1 MMKPEQRDALR
12 PSSLSDF
19 TGQDDLVR
27 HLSIT
32 LRAAKERNE
41 MPDHVLLSGPPGLG
55 KTTLAQIIAH
65 EMGLPLINTSGP
77 ALERPGDA
85 AALLSG
91 ISAASI
97 LFIDEIHRLPRQ
109 VEEILYPAM
118 EDGVLDFVVG
128 DGVKARTVRLPLQPL
143 CVVGATTQSGML
155 SAPLRDRFGF
165 QGRLVLYPDSQM
177 SEIVSKSM
185 AKLGVDS
192 ASDAWREIALRS
204 RGTPRIANNLCRRV
218 RDWAQIQECETIDG
232 DVARE
237 ALAEFGIDDLGLDA
251 LGNDI
256 LRSLCT
262 KFSGGPVGAATLAAS
277 VGEAVVTLTEVYE
290 PYLMH
295 RGMLRRTPRG
305 RVATSEAYRHLGI
318 DAPVGLTLELSLGLD
333 ESDT

>member
-1 MMKPEQRDALR
+1 MKPEQRDALR
-12 PSSLSDF
+12 PASLAEF
-19 TGQDDLVR
+19 TGQEDLTR

-65 EMGLPLINTSGP
+65 EMSLPLINTSGP

-91 ISAASI
+91 VSVPSI

-128 DGVKARTVRLPLQPL
+128 DGVKARTVRLPLQPI

-165 QGRLVLYPDSQM
+165 QGRLVLYPDAQM
-177 SEIVSKSM
+177 SEIVSKSL
-185 AKLGVDS
+185 AKLGVISSD
-192 ASDAWREIALRS
+192 DAWREIARRS
-204 RGTPRIANNLCRRV
+204 RGTPRVANNLCRIV
-218 RDWAQIQECETIDG
+218 RDWAQINEHTEIDG
-232 DVARE
+232 DVASAALRDFGVDE
-237 ALAEFGIDDLGLDA
+237 AGLDL
-251 LGNDI
+251 LGNEI
-256 LRSLCT
+256 LRALCT
-262 KFSGGPVGAATLAAS
+262 KFDGGPVGAATLAAS

-295 RGMLRRTPRG
+295 KGFLRRTPRG
-305 RVATSEAYRHLGI
+305 RVATSEAYRHLEM
-318 DAPVGLTLELSLGLD
+318 DTPLELTLGLD
-333 ESDT
+333 ENGD